1 MFDDDGVVEGYNHDH
16 EDDAQF
22 DDDSQPDSHDD
33 SEFPDP
39 IQSAKLDEKK
49 ILDGFRDFSDDFK
62 INVEASGDFKFF
74 DELDE
79 DEIKKLDSQFS
90 LYDSLSTKVP
100 FGEPAFTCEEILAEI
115 KKLKNNPYP
124 RKILNIEKLITK
136 FNASLPVSWGQK

>member
-1 MFDDDGVVEGYNHDH
+1 ML
-16 EDDAQF
+16 EDKD
-22 DDDSQPDSHDD
+22 
-33 SEFPDP
+33 
-39 IQSAKLDEKK
+39 IKK
-49 ILDGFRDFSDDFK
+49 ILTKAK
-62 INVEASGDFKFF
+62 IVTAKEFTKFHKEAEKKRVSLIDLLIKENIVAEETVYEVLAKHYKIPFIALK
-74 DELDE
+74 E